1 MYNPAAGE
9 TVIEEGENFRWG
21 YLASMGVAVELGD
34 ADNFGDDVDEL
45 IETLESDN
53 VTAAEGNEAIE
64 NYNNNIRHKLGDEG
78 YIKTD
83 IHVVAPLAPFSI
95 RSEALGGVLSLDAMG
110 GITIKASVL
119 DDDITVNTFTQEFET
134 NTAAYLKSAEYFSIG
149 LGYSR
154 AINHSLVTKFTDP
167 LGGRLLA
174 GVRGNLIY
182 LQPF

>member
-1 MYNPAAGE
+1 MKKIIPLLVGGLLPVLAQAAPVMTKPASLLTLVTGATPQTGLSIMYIPAAGE
-9 TVIEEGENFRWG
+9 TVIDEGENFRWG
-21 YLASMGVAVELGD
+21 YLASIGVAVELGD

-110 GITIKASVL
+110 GITVSYTHLTLPTKA
-119 DDDITVNTFTQEFET
+119 
-134 NTAAYLKSAEYFSIG
+134 
-149 LGYSR
+149 
-154 AINHSLVTKFTDP
+154 
-167 LGGRLLA
+167 
-174 GVRGNLIY
+174 
-182 LQPF
+182 